1 MISRNMLR
9 TITILLGPG
18 SDVATRQNKYIYMAK
33 LDGTNVLTVNTDK
46 TEGTNGNAPASQNI
60 TIKTSADYSSL
71 TLTTLPDGVYLIQ
84 YKSTG
89 AHLPKQNDAYAIANL
104 AGNFGWAAQA
114 RNQDFNHMPAA
125 QWVVKKKG
133 TSSIAPIS
141 ITNREFDDQT
151 HWMFLL
157 MYNYLLLVGKRTS
170 LFISIMEIRIR

>member
-1 MISRNMLR
+1 
-9 TITILLGPG
+9 
-18 SDVATRQNKYIYMAK
+18 MAK

-125 QWVVKKKG
+125 QWVVKRKVHLQ
-133 TSSIAPIS
+133 SLRSQL
-141 ITNREFDDQT
+141 QT
-151 HWMFLL
+151 VSLMIKHIGMFLL
-157 MYNYLLLVGKRTS
+157 MYNYSLLVGKRIKL
-170 LFISIMEIRIR
+170 LFP